1 MIDKICL
8 VKDLTETEGASGFEE
23 NVVDIIKNY
32 GKDFLFESDSL
43 KNAYLGD
50 LSSPLIMLDSHTDEV
65 GFIVRFIDEN
75 GLISILNL
83 GAIVP
88 FQIGSNVVKVR
99 GKDGKYYEGVISSK
113 PIHFMEKEELNRA
126 PEIEDIKID
135 MGGYSREELLKLGI
149 GPGSPVVPATK
160 FSFNEEKKIYRS
172 KAFDNRLGCAAS
184 ILLMEKLK
192 ENGLDEKVVAAF
204 ASQEEVGGRGAEI
217 TARKVNPKYAI
228 VFEGSPSD
236 DYFVEAYKEQCKING
251 GPQIRHYDGSYISDE
266 LLISFAIKAAEKLNI
281 NIQHAVRKG
290 SGTNAGIIHR
300 SNLGVRCLVVG
311 IPSRYIHSF
320 VGYSSLTDL
329 ENSVDLAFE
338 VIKQILIY
346 EEGENV

>member
-135 MGGYSREELLKLGI
+135 MGIFKRR
-149 GPGSPVVPATK
+149 T
-160 FSFNEEKKIYRS
+160 F
-172 KAFDNRLGCAAS
+172 KAWNWA
-184 ILLMEKLK
+184 
-192 ENGLDEKVVAAF
+192 GL
-204 ASQEEVGGRGAEI
+204 SCC
-217 TARKVNPKYAI
+217 PCY
-228 VFEGSPSD
+228 
-236 DYFVEAYKEQCKING
+236 
-251 GPQIRHYDGSYISDE
+251 
-266 LLISFAIKAAEKLNI
+266 
-281 NIQHAVRKG
+281 
-290 SGTNAGIIHR
+290 
-300 SNLGVRCLVVG
+300 
-311 IPSRYIHSF
+311 
-320 VGYSSLTDL
+320 
-329 ENSVDLAFE
+329 
-338 VIKQILIY
+338 
-346 EEGENV
+346 